1 MRTKDSTVIASARET
16 LRIEAEAIVALHD
29 RLDENV
35 EKAVDVIL
43 ACQGRVVVTGMG
55 KSGIIARKIASTFA
69 STGTPALFVHPA
81 EGVHGDLGMIVKGDV
96 VLALSNS
103 GETEELSIILP
114 LIKRQGNKLIA
125 LTGDSHSTLAKR
137 SDVVLHVGV
146 KQEACPLG
154 LAPTASTTVA
164 LAMGDALAVA
174 LLKKR
179 GFKAE
184 NFALFH
190 PGGILGKKLLLKVSD
205 VMHEG
210 DSIPRVRMSDLMR
223 DAICEI
229 SAKKLGVTTVL
240 DDGGRLMGVITDGD
254 LRRFFEKGMEQ
265 GKDLLSVKAG
275 DVMTKGSKTIEADAL
290 AARAVQV
297 MEQYAITALV
307 VVETGDIPVGIV
319 HLHDLLK
326 AGVV

>member
-1 MRTKDSTVIASARET
+1 MKTKDSTVIASARET
-16 LRIEAEAIVALHD
+16 LRIEAEAILALRD

-35 EKAVDVIL
+35 EKAVETIL

-81 EGVHGDLGMIVKGDV
+81 EGLHGDLGMIVKGDV

-103 GETEELSIILP
+103 GETEELAVILP

-125 LTGDSHSTLAKR
+125 FTGDLHSALAKR
-137 SDVVLHVGV
+137 SDIVLQVGA

-190 PGGILGKKLLLKVSD
+190 PGGTLGKKLLLKVSD

-210 DSIPRVRMSDLMR
+210 DTMPRVRMADLMK
-223 DAICEI
+223 DAIYEI
-229 SAKKLGVTTVL
+229 SAKKLGMTTVL
-240 DDGGRLMGVITDGD
+240 DDRGRLMGVITDGD

-265 GKDLLSVKAG
+265 ATDLLSVKAG

-290 AARAVQV
+290 AAKAVQV

-307 VVETGDIPVGIV
+307 VVEAGDIPVGIV